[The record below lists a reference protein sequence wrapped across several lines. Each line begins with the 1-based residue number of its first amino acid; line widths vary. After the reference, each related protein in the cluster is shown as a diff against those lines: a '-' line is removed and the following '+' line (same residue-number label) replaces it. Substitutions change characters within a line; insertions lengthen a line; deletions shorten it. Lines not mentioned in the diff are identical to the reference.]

1 MGTLGKSDNNKTGL
15 RFDGT
20 PKSYPAFKEAVI
32 AKSDAEG
39 YAWAINGGNVICAIF
54 QAANAK
60 AAKKK
65 AAATPKKTSASNT
78 ISLNIETY
86 DDGEVKSEFEK
97 ASVTVSLALQVRK
110 HRKELLGTHYADH
123 EKQGV
128 TPDQLN
134 EMHKHMDVTYLTK
147 VNRDLT
153 RALHDAVF
161 SNTSAAADTI
171 AVTKLRTILKT
182 QEVAKILSGENVGS
196 EKKWAQ
202 EPWLMPAIQMWG
214 KLAYRFEG
222 MTDMING
229 HFMDDLAELLNS
241 ATGQRRKTFYE
252 IDAEFEK
259 MCKSLTDNFST
270 LKSLMPFLRASLR
283 QTMIRKLSK
292 VGKDK
297 EAWKKAENFLTELQD
312 DDHMLTVEDTDDA
325 IKRAQQ
331 FLHRN
336 EDDGA
341 GSKDDTKVAF
351 VADVDTSKA
360 QDDKIAEMGAKIE
373 ALQAQLKKQ
382 QAPGTGKRHRNGKP
396 VGEVSV
402 CESCGK
408 RGHTKDQCWKG
419 LDEAKA
425 KIEKAIAE
433 RDKKKSEMAK
443 RQPSSK
449 DTKAYVAA
457 CNKATAAAATTAAGA
472 RVLCC
477 RVTSRFTPRTSV
489 FHAHRH
495 ASCT

>member
-20 PKSYPAFKEAVI
+20 SKSYPAFKEAVI

-65 AAATPKKTSASNT
+65 ATATPKKTSASNT

-86 DDGEVKSEFEK
+86 DAGEVKSEFSK

-123 EKQGV
+123 DKQGV

-297 EAWKKAENFLTELQD
+297 EAWKKAENFLTTLGQSTEVGEHLGQGS
-312 DDHMLTVEDTDDA
+312 DA
-325 IKRAQQ
+325 RQTTRIGRMRVDGVRRETAPPVLYKTKQ
-331 FLHRN
+331 F
-336 EDDGA
+336 
-341 GSKDDTKVAF
+341 
-351 VADVDTSKA
+351 
-360 QDDKIAEMGAKIE
+360 
-373 ALQAQLKKQ
+373 
-382 QAPGTGKRHRNGKP
+382 KRHFHREFK
-396 VGEVSV
+396 VLR
-402 CESCGK
+402 C
-408 RGHTKDQCWKG
+408 
-419 LDEAKA
+419 DERA
-425 KIEKAIAE
+425 
-433 RDKKKSEMAK
+433 
-443 RQPSSK
+443 
-449 DTKAYVAA
+449 
-457 CNKATAAAATTAAGA
+457 
-472 RVLCC
+472 
-477 RVTSRFTPRTSV
+477 
-489 FHAHRH
+489 
-495 ASCT
+495 